1 MGIKMAFWN
10 RKRKK
15 RKQER
20 ETEQTEEI
28 MQDTSVED
36 KDTEE
41 IPAGVATQEQY
52 KTEVIKPVYK
62 NDQKRYVTECCQSVV
77 DADRQIEKCR
87 KEYQNVTESLLDI
100 QRIERI
106 EGEDKKEVLDLAGQ
120 IVKLTRERNQYKNRN
135 LTISEAAIRRLDPY
149 EEELVDEIKKMYEQE
164 AYQKA
169 LDGDL
174 EKLHA
179 EKKKIRK
186 EKEDI
191 VEKQHALKVM
201 AKFLIALILSLFVL
215 FVAIYFALET
225 DMTFPYLATV
235 LLAAISATVLFI
247 ESNKNRRDMTMADR
261 KLDKAIGLLN
271 RVKIKCVNN
280 LNVMEYN
287 HEKFGVKN
295 ASDFEKIW
303 GEYCKEKEYEK
314 KFVENTEQLNFYCE
328 QLIKMLKKYEIRDRE
343 IWLSQ
348 VLAIIDP
355 REMVEIRHGLN
366 AQRQRLRE
374 RIEYNEEVKKE
385 FIQSIDR
392 LLQQNAE
399 NKEELLSIVQ
409 GYSLYDSAVKS

>member
-106 EGEDKKEVLDLAGQ
+106 EGEDKKEVLDSAGQ

-164 AYQKA
+164 A
-169 LDGDL
+169 
-174 EKLHA
+174 
-179 EKKKIRK
+179 
-186 EKEDI
+186 
-191 VEKQHALKVM
+191 
-201 AKFLIALILSLFVL
+201 
-215 FVAIYFALET
+215 
-225 DMTFPYLATV
+225 
-235 LLAAISATVLFI
+235 
-247 ESNKNRRDMTMADR
+247 DR
-261 KLDKAIGLLN
+261 KSTRLN
-271 RVKIKCVNN
+271 SSHPTTSR
-280 LNVMEYN
+280 MP
-287 HEKFGVKN
+287 
-295 ASDFEKIW
+295 S
-303 GEYCKEKEYEK
+303 
-314 KFVENTEQLNFYCE
+314 
-328 QLIKMLKKYEIRDRE
+328 
-343 IWLSQ
+343 
-348 VLAIIDP
+348 
-355 REMVEIRHGLN
+355 
-366 AQRQRLRE
+366 
-374 RIEYNEEVKKE
+374 
-385 FIQSIDR
+385 
-392 LLQQNAE
+392 
-399 NKEELLSIVQ
+399 
-409 GYSLYDSAVKS
+409 SA

>member
-1 MGIKMAFWN
+1 MAFWN

-106 EGEDKKEVLDLAGQ
+106 EGEDKKEVLDSAGQ

-179 EKKKIRK
+179 EKKTIRK

-215 FVAIYFALET
+215 FVAIYL
-225 DMTFPYLATV
+225 V
-235 LLAAISATVLFI
+235 
-247 ESNKNRRDMTMADR
+247 RRYR
-261 KLDKAIGLLN
+261 
-271 RVKIKCVNN
+271 
-280 LNVMEYN
+280 
-287 HEKFGVKN
+287 
-295 ASDFEKIW
+295 
-303 GEYCKEKEYEK
+303 
-314 KFVENTEQLNFYCE
+314 
-328 QLIKMLKKYEIRDRE
+328 
-343 IWLSQ
+343 
-348 VLAIIDP
+348 
-355 REMVEIRHGLN
+355 
-366 AQRQRLRE
+366 
-374 RIEYNEEVKKE
+374 
-385 FIQSIDR
+385 
-392 LLQQNAE
+392 
-399 NKEELLSIVQ
+399 
-409 GYSLYDSAVKS
+409 